1 MEQIEFEKEIQR
13 VNEANAKYEKQRQK
27 EITKTLKWAEKTF
40 KDFKRQGDRNIF
52 LFFYFSI
59 IINLLNIGS

>member
-27 EITKTLKWAEKTF
+27 EIAKTLKWAEKAF
-40 KDFKRQGDRNIF
+40 KEFKR
-52 LFFYFSI
+52 
-59 IINLLNIGS
+59 